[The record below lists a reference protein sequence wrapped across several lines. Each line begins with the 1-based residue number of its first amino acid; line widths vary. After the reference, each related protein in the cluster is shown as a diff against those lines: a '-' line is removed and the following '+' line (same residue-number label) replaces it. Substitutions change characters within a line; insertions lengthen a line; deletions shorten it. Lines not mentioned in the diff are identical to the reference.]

1 MRHRLM
7 ILMVALLAVVLLL
20 PEKVAAQSFDPHDLS
35 GMWVRTVRDHS
46 LGTKAPPLAQAGIDA
61 MKGRIGDTD
70 DVLREVLQ
78 TRTRPQPTGF
88 PKVAIVFF
96 A

>member
-35 GMWVRTVRDHS
+35 GIWMRTVRDHS
-46 LGTKAPPLAQAGIDA
+46 LGTKPPPLTQAGIDA

-70 DVLREVLQ
+70 DVLREVVEAA
-78 TRTRPQPTGF
+78 R
-88 PKVAIVFF
+88 VIAS
-96 A
+96 AS